1 MNDQELDDRIRRAL
15 HVEPTAEQL
24 ARLEQHWRRARARK
38 RRPTLWLAAA
48 AACLAVVGLCGWL
61 LVQLIIQQPQQQIAI
76 DHGHEPPSP
85 RVARSPIIVQE
96 PPSVVHPMQLAVDSP
111 REASDYEQLL
121 FSIQTGRRLEPPPR
135 DKAALAKMVESIDK
149 RDGVRGLAA
158 AARNLSDV
166 GLRAAAYDRL
176 LQNDAKPAFEAY
188 LALVADESTRR
199 EALDAIPRDKNPP
212 IDALLNV
219 LTDDERPLRIAAALT
234 LSRINTPEVVE
245 KLIDRVTSPDSS
257 SEAWMA
263 LYACRNETADRFLAT
278 ASQNP
283 RLLGRYNYARL
294 QWTRLTP

>member
-1 MNDQELDDRIRRAL
+1 MNDHELDDRIRRAL

-24 ARLEQHWRRARARK
+24 ARLEQHWRRASVRK

-48 AACLAVVGLCGWL
+48 ACLAAVGLTGWHL
-61 LVQLIIQQPQQQIAI
+61 MQLITQQPHQQIAI
-76 DHGHEPPSP
+76 DHRHEPPRP
-85 RVARSPIIVQE
+85 RVPRPPIMVQE
-96 PPSVVHPMQLAVDSP
+96 PPPVVHPMQLAVDGS
-111 REASDYEQLL
+111 REATDYEQLL
-121 FSIQTGRRLEPPPR
+121 FSIQTGRRLEPPLR
-135 DKAALAKMVESIDK
+135 DKAALVKTIESIDN
-149 RDGVRGLAA
+149 RDGVAGLVA

-199 EALDAIPRDKNPP
+199 EALDAVARDKNPP
-212 IDALLNV
+212 IDALLNL
-219 LTDDERPLRIAAALT
+219 LTGDERTLRIAAALT

-245 KLIDRVTSPDSS
+245 KLIARVTSPESS